1 MTVNLT
7 LKPWLLQLRLDSIVV
22 TFWGIFPAPSDTS
35 FSVNLS
41 HDKEGAGA
49 MAAILCSE
57 ASCLQ
62 LPTSHLHPLVSADPT
77 VDP

>member
-1 MTVNLT
+1 MIVNLI
-7 LKPWLLQLRLDSIVV
+7 LKPWLSQLRLDSIVV

-41 HDKEGAGA
+41 LNTEGAGA
-49 MAAILCSE
+49 WQPFCAAR
-57 ASCLQ
+57 
-62 LPTSHLHPLVSADPT
+62 LPVYNSLPPTPAPPVSADPT